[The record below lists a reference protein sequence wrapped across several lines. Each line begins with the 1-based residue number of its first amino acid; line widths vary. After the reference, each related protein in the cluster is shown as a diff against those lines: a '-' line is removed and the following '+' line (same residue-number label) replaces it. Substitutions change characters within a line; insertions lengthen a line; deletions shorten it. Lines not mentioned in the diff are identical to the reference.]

1 MDSKYS
7 ISEDFSKAYV
17 RHNCNIDVIMYSIRD
32 LERQQK
38 LTRRRSIPQELRN
51 QFSPSFSLQRQ
62 HQRVNGRKGP
72 FKRA

>member
-17 RHNCNIDVIMYSIRD
+17 RHNCNIDVIVYSIRD

-38 LTRRRSIPQELRN
+38 L
-51 QFSPSFSLQRQ
+51 
-62 HQRVNGRKGP
+62 
-72 FKRA
+72 A